1 MKTLGQGVDF
11 IQSYRQ
17 KHRDDV
23 SVTFKHGGLQD
34 KKLAL
39 LCLNFLD
46 KSNKSQLLFIV
57 NASFRKTKIW

>member
-23 SVTFKHGGLQD
+23 SVTFKHGGFTGQ
-34 KKLAL
+34 KA
-39 LCLNFLD
+39 CVVV
-46 KSNKSQLLFIV
+46 S
-57 NASFRKTKIW
+57 